1 MPTGNLQQKGRWIL
15 ITDFLKETDLIHT
28 KKYQSKES
36 SEHYKTLIEEKY
48 LAFLRKIIKNLNNA
62 TPNNS
67 SEVRSYML
75 AYAQTLQRRYKL
87 PTADINWIKSHLAYV
102 STENVSEYQ
111 IKHINEDI
119 WWNFP
124 RGTDRYRFI
133 YERFDKHLDMIYPKK
148 CEQVLDYADWIF
160 QTKGAMTIDY

>member
-1 MPTGNLQQKGRWIL
+1 MPTGNLQQKGRWML
-15 ITDFLKETDLIHT
+15 ITDFLEETDLIHA
-28 KKYQSKES
+28 KENTTR
-36 SEHYKTLIEEKY
+36 YAKLIEEKY
-48 LAFLRKIIKNLNNA
+48 LMFLRKIIERLNNVTA
-62 TPNNS
+62 DNS
-67 SEVRSYML
+67 SEVRSYIL

-124 RGTDRYRFI
+124 HGTDRYRFI
-133 YERFDKHLDMIYPKK
+133 YERLDTYLDMIYFKK
-148 CEQVLDYADWIF
+148 CEQVLDYADWF
-160 QTKGAMTIDY
+160 FSNERGNDY